1 MISLAEKSPNLIHE
15 WSERN
20 LPLSPETIS
29 YGSHRMVW
37 WKGSCGHEW
46 QAVVKSR
53 SIGRQTGCPYCSGN
67 RVLKGFND
75 FATRYPE
82 IASEWSEKN
91 APYTPD
97 QFSAFSNRKMWW
109 KGKCGHEWQAL
120 IADRS
125 SGHGCPY
132 CNTHM
137 DRPPK
142 PLYKLS
148 FQKSRFL

>member
-20 LPLSPETIS
+20 HPLSPETVS

-37 WKGSCGHEW
+37 WKGNCGHEW

-91 APYTPD
+91 APFSRD

-109 KGKCGHEWQAL
+109 KGIIAKIL
-120 IADRS
+120 ILPMLFGYIKS
-125 SGHGCPY
+125 LVVSPIS
-132 CNTHM
+132 
-137 DRPPK
+137 
-142 PLYKLS
+142 KLE
-148 FQKSRFL
+148 QI